1 MSIDIPGE
9 LCQNLTQFSKT
20 TPHPISKRFLKM
32 EVRRIMARPAKSLAT
47 TSGAMTKAETEE
59 REKAEKKLKGK
70 DDKVRPPKYL
80 TYDQKKIFRY
90 IVNESKEAGII
101 GNLDVY
107 VLTMAA
113 VCIDR
118 ITDIENQINE
128 DPQLLLESKLMA
140 AKEKYSKDF
149 FRCCNELSLSPQARA
164 KLSIANVKAI
174 KENRNPILDVLE
186 DDDD

>member
-1 MSIDIPGE
+1 
-9 LCQNLTQFSKT
+9 
-20 TPHPISKRFLKM
+20 
-32 EVRRIMARPAKSLAT
+32 MARPAKPLSEQ
-47 TSGAMTKAETEE
+47 SGAMTKAQIDA
-59 REKAEKKLKGK
+59 RNKSEKKLRGK
-70 DDKVRPPKYL
+70 DDKVKPPSYL
-80 TYDQKKIFRY
+80 TNAQKKIFRY
-90 IVNESKEAGII
+90 IVNELKASGVL

-107 VLTMAA
+107 VLTLAA
-113 VCIDR
+113 VSIDR

-128 DPQLLLESKLMA
+128 NSQLLLESKLMA

-164 KLSIANVKAI
+164 KISIANVKAI

>member
-1 MSIDIPGE
+1 
-9 LCQNLTQFSKT
+9 
-20 TPHPISKRFLKM
+20 
-32 EVRRIMARPAKSLAT
+32 MARPAKPLNEQ
-47 TSGAMTKAETEE
+47 SGAITKEQALE
-59 REKAEKKLKGK
+59 RERAEKKLRGK
-70 DDKVRPPKYL
+70 DDKVKPPSYL
-80 TYDQKKIFRY
+80 TNAQKKIFRY
-90 IVNESKEAGII
+90 IVNELKASGVL

-107 VLTMAA
+107 VLTLAA
-113 VCIDR
+113 VSIDR

-128 DPQLLLESKLMA
+128 NSQLLLESKLMA

-164 KLSIANVKAI
+164 KISIANVKAI